1 MKNPLKVMITL
12 CFIMQGVASAQE
24 WSSHQPSSQG
34 FKAQDPGW
42 NVSTRP
48 SFRPFEP
55 IALPRL
61 VVVPVIRIQNHNVY
75 YQLSYEH
82 YQRHYRHLERRQH
95 LDRRFYR

>member
-55 IALPRL
+55 IALPRII
-61 VVVPVIRIQNHNVY
+61 VVPVIQSHNPNLY
-75 YQLSYEH
+75 YQQRYERYH
-82 YQRHYRHLERRQH
+82 RHYRHLERR
-95 LDRRFYR
+95 FYR